1 MDNALRG
8 AVMDALK
15 NGMVVELYMMP
26 DVKIKAR
33 TVKKRRL
40 SRIRN

>member
-1 MDNALRG
+1 MDNALRD

-26 DVKIKAR
+26 DGKIKAR
-33 TVKKRRL
+33 TVKKKE
-40 SRIRN
+40 IKTN